1 VIDPLKTL
9 EQWLFAPPP
18 GALGRI
24 GSLLQRVLRYVYAII
39 RDLLVGDVNLRAMSL
54 VYTSILSTVP
64 LCAVTVLVL
73 KGFGFHHVLAPM
85 LGEFFHPLGDSGTEL
100 TRRVLGFVDHARSG
114 VVGSVG
120 LILLLWTAISLVQK
134 VEDACNHIWHV
145 GRARS
150 LGRRIGDY
158 LGILV
163 LGPLVVATTLGLT
176 ASLGT
181 TRLGLGLRSYAPLAT
196 LGGLLGQHAPIIVA
210 TIGFTLLY
218 AYIPNTR
225 VRPGPALGGGLA
237 AAIVWV
243 AASSLF
249 TWLVSFSTQ
258 MVAVYASFAIVLF
271 ALMWLW
277 INWIILLLGAVLAFY
292 LQHPAYLR
300 TGQREVIPTARLRE
314 ELAVS
319 VMALL
324 SGESPDTRWDLET
337 LATRLAVPGAA
348 LVAILEA
355 LEWAGLLEQRS
366 HGALVARRSP
376 ADVSVALIYAA
387 LRDAPA
393 HATGRTVSLENARTL
408 AGACSVSSRVDAA
421 VNQALDEVRLTDVIE
436 RDRPPRA

>member
-1 VIDPLKTL
+1 MIEPFNRL
-9 EQWLFAPPP
+9 EQWLFDPPP
-18 GALGRI
+18 PAIGRI
-24 GSLLQRVLRYVYAII
+24 GRLLQSPLRYVYAIV
-39 RDLLVGDVNLRAMSL
+39 RDLLLGDINLRAMSL

-73 KGFGFHHVLAPM
+73 QSFGFHHVLAPM
-85 LGEFFHPLGDSGTEL
+85 LAEFFHPLGDRGAEL
-100 TRRVLGFVDHARSG
+100 TRRVLGFVDHARGG

-120 LILLLWTAISLVQK
+120 VILLFWTAISLVQK

-181 TRLGLGLRSYAPLAT
+181 THLGLGLRSYPPLAT
-196 LGGLLGQHAPIIVA
+196 LGAMLGQHAPIIVA

-225 VRPGPALGGGLA
+225 VRLAPALGGALA

-243 AASSLF
+243 ATSSAF
-249 TWLVSFSTQ
+249 TVLVSFSTQ

-300 TGQREVIPTARLRE
+300 TGQREVIPTTRLRE

-324 SGESPDTRWDLET
+324 SRDPSDTRCDLET
-337 LATRLAVPGAA
+337 LAARLAVPGAA
-348 LVAILEA
+348 LAAILEA
-355 LEWAGLLEQRS
+355 LERAELLEHRS
-366 HGALVARRSP
+366 DGALVPRHPP
-376 ADVSVALIYAA
+376 ADVSVARIYAA
-387 LRDAPA
+387 LRNAPVGA
-393 HATGRTVSLENARTL
+393 NGRAVTLDKARTL
-408 AGACSVSSRVDAA
+408 AGARSVSSRVDAA
-421 VNQALDEVRLTDVIE
+421 VHQALDDVRLTDVMG
-436 RDRPPRA
+436 DDPSPGV